1 MADLGRLNQLPV
13 LYSTPHG
20 IYLGGGD
27 HGEILLPTRYVP
39 RGTQIDDVLEVFIYR
54 DSEDRVIATTETPLV
69 MVGES
74 APLKVVSVNRNVGAF
89 LDWGL
94 PKDLLLPFRQQAEP
108 VYPGDTVIAYAMVDA
123 KTDRIIA
130 TTKINKHLN
139 KPQAVNFKPGQQ
151 VALVIL
157 AETPLG
163 FNAIVEGTHQ
173 GLLYHSNVRATLEV
187 GQKLK
192 GFVTAIRPGGKLD
205 LSLDARGYQRV
216 APLTDQILSALQAHG
231 GTLPFDDDSSPEA
244 IRQNFD
250 SSKKAF
256 KQALGALFRQR
267 RIRFTNPGIAAVDIR
282 EQGGEEW
289 APGYT
294 GDGGGGAAWGS
305 GYAADGGDGG
315 DGE

>member
-1 MADLGRLNQLPV
+1 MAELGRLNQLQV
-13 LYSTPHG
+13 LYSTPQG

-27 HGEILLPTRYVP
+27 HGEILLPNRYVP
-39 RGTQIDDVLEVFIYR
+39 RGTQIDDVLEVFVYR
-54 DSEDRVIATTETPLV
+54 DSEDRLIATTEKPLV

-74 APLKVVSVNRNVGAF
+74 APLRVVSVNRNVGAF

-94 PKDLLLPFRQQAEP
+94 PKDLLLPFRQQAEQ
-108 VYPGDTVIAYAMVDA
+108 VFVGDTVIAHVMVDE

-130 TTKINKHLN
+130 TTKLNKHLN
-139 KPQAVNFKPGQQ
+139 KQHQQPVSFKPGQQ

-163 FNAIVEGTHQ
+163 YNAIVEGTHQ
-173 GLLYHSNVRATLEV
+173 GLLYHSNVGATLQV

-216 APLTDQILSALQAHG
+216 APLTDQIIEALQAHG
-231 GTLPFDDDSSPEA
+231 GRLSFDDDSSPEE
-244 IRQNFD
+244 IRKNFD

-256 KQALGALFRQR
+256 KQALGSLFRQR
-267 RIRFTNPGIAAVDIR
+267 RILFTNPGISLVDIR
-282 EQGGEEW
+282 EPTGTEWRPGE
-289 APGYT
+289 
-294 GDGGGGAAWGS
+294 
-305 GYAADGGDGG
+305 
-315 DGE
+315 

>member
-13 LYSTPHG
+13 LYSTPQG

-27 HGEILLPTRYVP
+27 HGEILLPNRYVP

-54 DSEDRVIATTETPLV
+54 DSEDRLVATTERPLV

-74 APLKVVSVNRNVGAF
+74 APLRVVSVNRNVGAF

-94 PKDLLLPFRQQAEP
+94 PKDLLLPFRQQAEQ
-108 VYPGDTVIAYAMVDA
+108 VFVGDTVIAHVMVDA

-139 KPQAVNFKPGQQ
+139 KAQPIGFKPGQQ

-157 AETPLG
+157 GETPLG
-163 FNAIVEGTHQ
+163 YNAIVEGTHQ
-173 GLLYHSNVRATLEV
+173 GLLYHSNVGATLEV

-216 APLTDQILSALQAHG
+216 APLTDQILQALQAKG
-231 GTLPFDDDSSPEA
+231 GQLSFDDDSSPEA

-250 SSKKAF
+250 CSKKAF

-282 EQGGEEW
+282 ESTGQEWRPEE
-289 APGYT
+289 
-294 GDGGGGAAWGS
+294 
-305 GYAADGGDGG
+305 
-315 DGE
+315 

>member
-1 MADLGRLNQLPV
+1 MADLGRLNQLTV
-13 LYSTPHG
+13 LYSTPQG

-27 HGEILLPTRYVP
+27 HGEILLPTRYIP
-39 RGTQIDDVLEVFIYR
+39 RGTQLDDVLEVFVYR
-54 DSEDRVIATTETPLV
+54 DSEDRVIATTERPLV

-74 APLKVVSVNRNVGAF
+74 APLKVVSVNRRVGAF

-108 VYPGDTVIAYAMVDA
+108 VFAGDTVIVHVMVDE

-130 TTKINKHLN
+130 TTKINKHLG
-139 KPQAVNFKPGQQ
+139 KQTAFFKPGQQ

-163 FNAIVEGTHQ
+163 YNAIVEGTHQ
-173 GLLYHSNVRATLEV
+173 GLLYHSNVGAKLEV

-205 LSLDARGYQRV
+205 LSLDAKGYQRV
-216 APLTDQILSALQAHG
+216 APLTDQILTALQANG
-231 GTLPFDDDSSPEA
+231 GSLDFDDDSSPES

-250 SSKKAF
+250 CSKKAF

-267 RIRFTNPGIAAVDIR
+267 RLRFTNPGIAYVDIR
-282 EQGGEEW
+282 ESTGQEWRPGE
-289 APGYT
+289 T
-294 GDGGGGAAWGS
+294 NDGAKA
-305 GYAADGGDGG
+305 
-315 DGE
+315 

>member
-27 HGEILLPTRYVP
+27 HGEILLPNRYVP
-39 RGTQIDDVLEVFIYR
+39 RGTQIDDVLEVFVYR

-108 VYPGDTVIAYAMVDA
+108 VYPGETVIAHAMVDA

-130 TTKINKHLN
+130 TTKLNKHLN
-139 KPQAVNFKPGQQ
+139 KQQPVGFKPGQQ

-163 FNAIVEGTHQ
+163 YNAVVEGTHQ
-173 GLLYHSNVRATLEV
+173 GLLYHSNVGAKLEV

-192 GFVTAIRPGGKLD
+192 GFISAVRPGGKLD
-205 LSLDARGYQRV
+205 LTLDAKGYKRV
-216 APLTDQILSALQAHG
+216 APLTDQILGVLQAQG
-231 GTLPFDDDSSPEA
+231 GALAFDDDSSPED
-244 IRQNFD
+244 IRRNFD
-250 SSKKAF
+250 CSKKAF

-267 RIRFTNPGIAAVDIR
+267 RIRFTHPGIALVDIR
-282 EQGGEEW
+282 ENTGAEWRPGE
-289 APGYT
+289 
-294 GDGGGGAAWGS
+294 
-305 GYAADGGDGG
+305 
-315 DGE
+315 